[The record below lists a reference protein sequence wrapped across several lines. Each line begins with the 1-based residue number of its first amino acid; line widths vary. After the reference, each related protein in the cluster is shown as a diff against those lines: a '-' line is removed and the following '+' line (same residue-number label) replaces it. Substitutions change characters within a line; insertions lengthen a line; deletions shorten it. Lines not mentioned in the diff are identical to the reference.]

1 MKNPFLKG
9 DESAEG
15 LDDSP
20 SSALNGDLS
29 TNSVAMKETEEVSI
43 QQKPLLAVKEVR
55 GRIFFLL

>member
-1 MKNPFLKG
+1 MKFFLKG
-9 DESAEG
+9 DESAET

-20 SSALNGDLS
+20 ALNGDLS